1 MMISEEHLYSIA
13 LRKCFH
19 IGDVSFQK
27 IILEAGS
34 AEYVWKNPKKI
45 FGKIRG
51 LGQKKF
57 LEIGKKIYLDFA
69 ESEIKFCEKNNI
81 IIRLRHLDE
90 LPFFL
95 SECADAPSVLYQQ
108 GKVDETLFPLS
119 IVGTRK
125 ITAYGK
131 DFVEKLL
138 SDLSENKILTVS
150 GLAYGVDGE
159 VHEKSL
165 EKDIPTVA
173 VLAHGFHTMY
183 PAKHRKLADK
193 ILQNNGAL
201 FTEFNSS
208 DGPDREHFLQRNRI
222 IAGLSRHLIVVET
235 AFGGGSIS
243 TASYANSY
251 NREVYALPGKITD
264 KYSQG
269 CNHLIFQNK
278 AAAISTVK
286 SLIDDLGLEKQ
297 KLPELFPR
305 SEYKIQL
312 PEEQRTIYEIIKNQE
327 NISLDEISE
336 QIGWPTFKI
345 LPILL
350 ELEISYYIQSFSG
363 RRFSV
368 L

>member
-34 AEYVWKNPKKI
+34 AEYIWKNPQK
-45 FGKIRG
+45 FLGKIRG

-57 LEIGKKIYLDFA
+57 SEIGKKIYLDFA

-138 SDLSENKILTVS
+138 SDLS
-150 GLAYGVDGE
+150 
-159 VHEKSL
+159 
-165 EKDIPTVA
+165 
-173 VLAHGFHTMY
+173 
-183 PAKHRKLADK
+183 
-193 ILQNNGAL
+193 
-201 FTEFNSS
+201 
-208 DGPDREHFLQRNRI
+208 
-222 IAGLSRHLIVVET
+222 
-235 AFGGGSIS
+235 
-243 TASYANSY
+243 
-251 NREVYALPGKITD
+251 
-264 KYSQG
+264 
-269 CNHLIFQNK
+269 
-278 AAAISTVK
+278 
-286 SLIDDLGLEKQ
+286 
-297 KLPELFPR
+297 
-305 SEYKIQL
+305 
-312 PEEQRTIYEIIKNQE
+312 
-327 NISLDEISE
+327 
-336 QIGWPTFKI
+336 
-345 LPILL
+345 
-350 ELEISYYIQSFSG
+350 
-363 RRFSV
+363 
-368 L
+368 